1 MLIFLFFD
9 RILFMGKTWKELR
22 VEVHPSLVEAASNFL
37 IEQGSPGITQEEA
50 KGGQGRKR
58 ERLLAYF
65 PNNRTFNAAKKAISA
80 YLQSICK
87 SHCTDYGLSDRT
99 IQEEKWAEAWKKN
112 FKPLEVTPWM
122 VVKPPWENWPKKEGQ
137 IVIEIDPGMAFGTG
151 THPSTQM
158 CLRALE
164 ELILSSP
171 HQPSI
176 LDVGTGSGIL
186 AIAAR
191 KMGAKPVLAIDIDPV
206 AIACARRNAQAN
218 HIDGGIDLRVGSLR
232 GLRRAFDIVVANLLP
247 QELLLLAPYLSKRT
261 SSQGSLIVS
270 GLLRGQKKEMAAAFS
285 DYGLEIL
292 RSRESKGWACFVLG
306 HKKRR
311 RRRGTSEAAALQN

>member
-1 MLIFLFFD
+1 LLIFSFFD

-22 VEVHPSLVEAASNFL
+22 LEIHPSLVEAASNFL

-58 ERLLAYF
+58 ERLL
-65 PNNRTFNAAKKAISA
+65 
-80 YLQSICK
+80 
-87 SHCTDYGLSDRT
+87 TDYGLSDRT

-112 FKPLEVTPWM
+112 FKPLEVTPRM

-191 KMGAKPVLAIDIDPV
+191 KMGAKAVLAIDLDPV

-247 QELLLLAPYLSKRT
+247 QELLLLAPDLSKRT
-261 SSQGSLIVS
+261 SSRGSLIVS

-285 DYGLEIL
+285 GHGLEIL
-292 RSRESKGWACFVLG
+292 RSRESKGWACFVFG
-306 HKKRR
+306 RKRR
-311 RRRGTSEAAALQN
+311 GRRREASEAAALQN